1 MFSLVVKFFG
11 FAVVLHAA
19 WSVAQLRSSL
29 DEVIS
34 QPPPQIYAQVVMGFL
49 IALLGTI
56 WQMPTL
62 GEVRGNRD
70 WRNPGSF
77 VPPPPSWRT
86 RDFDIF
92 THVN

>member
-1 MFSLVVKFFG
+1 
-11 FAVVLHAA
+11 
-19 WSVAQLRSSL
+19 
-29 DEVIS
+29 
-34 QPPPQIYAQVVMGFL
+34 MGFL